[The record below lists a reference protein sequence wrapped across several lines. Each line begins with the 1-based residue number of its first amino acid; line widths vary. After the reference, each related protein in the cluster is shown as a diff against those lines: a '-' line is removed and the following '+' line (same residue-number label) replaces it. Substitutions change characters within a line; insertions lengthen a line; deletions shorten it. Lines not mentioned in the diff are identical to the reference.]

1 MFIGR
6 KRGIQYEIQ
15 RKQAHRG
22 GGNRRITSHNN
33 GFSSFYGSIKTN
45 KKLDC
50 FGSVEPHNDENITN
64 TCHCALVAQSGICHD
79 CEKTAQLAPTSI
91 LPHKGGRGSQKR
103 NFSEK
108 VYSRFTSHYSQKY
121 MNSKIA
127 FTLAEVLITLGIIGV
142 VAMMTIPTLVQKYRE
157 NVLMAQF
164 KKSYATVANGFRLS
178 EIDNGDMKDW
188 PIGPQMNIEEYW
200 TIYIKPYFN
209 SPQICINENDCGYSY
224 VDRVKWSGLLW
235 SLETNES
242 RILFKLVDG
251 TVIFLPNYTTDEND
265 RPCYVNYFYID
276 VNGAKKPNKLC
287 YDVFKFQK
295 GTDKGITPI
304 ECAAEVIGNNWK
316 IPANY
321 PYQN

>member
-1 MFIGR
+1 M
-6 KRGIQYEIQ
+6 
-15 RKQAHRG
+15 
-22 GGNRRITSHNN
+22 
-33 GFSSFYGSIKTN
+33 
-45 KKLDC
+45 DC

-321 PYQN
+321 PY

>member
-1 MFIGR
+1 
-6 KRGIQYEIQ
+6 
-15 RKQAHRG
+15 
-22 GGNRRITSHNN
+22 
-33 GFSSFYGSIKTN
+33 
-45 KKLDC
+45 
-50 FGSVEPHNDENITN
+50 
-64 TCHCALVAQSGICHD
+64 
-79 CEKTAQLAPTSI
+79 
-91 LPHKGGRGSQKR
+91 
-103 NFSEK
+103 
-108 VYSRFTSHYSQKY
+108 

-209 SPQICINENDCGYSY
+209 SPQICINESDCGYSY
-224 VDRVKWSGLLW
+224 VDRVKWSGLWW

-251 TVIFLPNYTTDEND
+251 TVIFLPNYTTDNND
-265 RPCYVNYFYID
+265 RPSYVNYFYID

-321 PYQN
+321 PY

>member
-1 MFIGR
+1 
-6 KRGIQYEIQ
+6 
-15 RKQAHRG
+15 
-22 GGNRRITSHNN
+22 
-33 GFSSFYGSIKTN
+33 
-45 KKLDC
+45 
-50 FGSVEPHNDENITN
+50 
-64 TCHCALVAQSGICHD
+64 
-79 CEKTAQLAPTSI
+79 
-91 LPHKGGRGSQKR
+91 
-103 NFSEK
+103 
-108 VYSRFTSHYSQKY
+108 

-188 PIGPQMNIEEYW
+188 PMGPQMNIEEYW

-224 VDRVKWSGLLW
+224 LDRVKWSGKWW

-242 RILFKLVDG
+242 RLLFKLVDG
-251 TVIFLPNYTTDEND
+251 TVIFMPNYTTDNND
-265 RPCYVNYFYID
+265 RPSYVNYFYID

-287 YDVFKFQK
+287 YDVLKFQK

-321 PYQN
+321 PY

>member
-1 MFIGR
+1 
-6 KRGIQYEIQ
+6 
-15 RKQAHRG
+15 
-22 GGNRRITSHNN
+22 
-33 GFSSFYGSIKTN
+33 
-45 KKLDC
+45 
-50 FGSVEPHNDENITN
+50 
-64 TCHCALVAQSGICHD
+64 
-79 CEKTAQLAPTSI
+79 
-91 LPHKGGRGSQKR
+91 
-103 NFSEK
+103 
-108 VYSRFTSHYSQKY
+108 
-121 MNSKIA
+121 
-127 FTLAEVLITLGIIGV
+127 
-142 VAMMTIPTLVQKYRE
+142 
-157 NVLMAQF
+157 MAQF
-164 KKSYATVANGFRLS
+164 KKSYATIANGFKLS

-224 VDRVKWSGLLW
+224 VDRVKWSGLWW

-251 TVIFLPNYTTDEND
+251 TVIFLPNYTTDNND
-265 RPCYVNYFYID
+265 RPSYVNYFYID

-321 PYQN
+321 PY